1 MMNGSNRSN
10 YPLQSPHAQV
20 GTTGGLA
27 STSTSHSLSRVDPEG
42 RNLRIC
48 TAEEMREIDRLAEV
62 EFGIDAM
69 ILMEN
74 AGRSAAQI
82 LLEKW
87 PHAGR
92 TTEILVFAGKGNNA
106 GDAFVVARR
115 LMALDR
121 RVRVFHL
128 EEPARYRGPVL
139 KNFEILQKMKAKMTL
154 IEAIPELEEFLSRSP
169 GPFTIVDGILGTGLK
184 GPLEGLFFDLV
195 ETLNGLHCP
204 EVLALDI
211 PTGVSG
217 NTGAIESTSIQATLT
232 VSFGF
237 PKMGHFLPPGASRR
251 GELMNVDISLPARF
265 RREGDKF
272 LLMRGP
278 LARLLRE
285 RDRYGHKNAFGHTL
299 LVGGSPGRLGA
310 IAMAAGACHKMGT
323 GLVTVGTWE
332 DSFDPLLI
340 KLPNETMVFPLK
352 MGGEAF
358 ESYRKALQNYSSIV
372 IGPGLGLRPD
382 GRLILEE
389 LLTSYSGPVVIDAD
403 GLNLIADHQLHGL
416 LQARNAP
423 TVLTPHPGE
432 LARLL
437 GIPKEEVRERP
448 AECLMEVVR
457 KTHAIV
463 LLKGA
468 ATLVA
473 SAEDTLYLNHYPN
486 DGMATA
492 GSGDVLA
499 GMIGGLLGQGM
510 NAFEGT
516 LLGIYLHSLAGDFAA
531 RSLGHRSMTAPDIIG
546 NISNAFKEIHV
557 PLDTDLPV
565 EVRAKLL

>member
-1 MMNGSNRSN
+1 M
-10 YPLQSPHAQV
+10 SPHSVSNQPAV
-20 GTTGGLA
+20 GSA
-27 STSTSHSLSRVDPEG
+27 SGAGKGEPES

-48 TAEEMREIDRLAEV
+48 TAAEMREIDRLAEV

-82 LLEKW
+82 LLEKY

-92 TTEILVFAGKGNNA
+92 STEILVFAGKGNNA

-115 LMALDR
+115 LLGLDR

-128 EEPARYRGPVL
+128 EEPNRYRGPVL
-139 KNFEILQKMKAKMTL
+139 KNFEILKKMKAKMTL
-154 IEAIPELEEFLSRSP
+154 IEGIAELDEFFNRSS

-184 GPLEGLFFDLV
+184 GPLEGLFYDIV
-195 ETLNGLHCP
+195 EAINQLRCP
-204 EVLALDI
+204 EVVALDI

-217 NTGAIESTSIQATLT
+217 DTGTIHNASIQASLT

-251 GELMNVDISLPARF
+251 GELVNVDISLPARF
-265 RREGDKF
+265 RKEGDKF
-272 LLMRGP
+272 LLMREP
-278 LARLLRE
+278 LARLLHE
-285 RDRYGHKNAFGHTL
+285 RDRYGHKNSFGHTL
-299 LVGGSPGRLGA
+299 MIGGSPGKLGA
-310 IAMAAGACHKMGT
+310 IAMSAGACHKMGT
-323 GLVTVGTWE
+323 GLVTVATWE
-332 DSFDPLLI
+332 DSFEPMLI
-340 KLPNETMVFPLK
+340 KLPNETMLFPLK
-352 MGGEAF
+352 LDD
-358 ESYRKALQNYSSIV
+358 ESFDRYRRTLGNYSSIV
-372 IGPGLGLRPD
+372 IGPGLGMRAD
-382 GRLILEE
+382 GKRVLEE
-389 LLTSYSGPVVIDAD
+389 LLTSYEGPVVIDAD
-403 GLNLIADHQLHGL
+403 GLNLIADHQMHGL
-416 LQARNAP
+416 LQARTAP

-437 GIPKEEVRERP
+437 GLPKEEIRERP
-448 AECLMEVVR
+448 AECLMEVVK

-473 SAEDTLYLNHYPN
+473 SPDDILYLNHYPN

-510 NAFEGT
+510 EAFAGT

-531 RSLGHRSMTAPDIIG
+531 RALGHRSMTAPDIIG
-546 NISNAFKEIHV
+546 NISHAFKEIHR
-557 PLDTDLPV
+557 PIEADLPV